1 MGYPSQTQRCW
12 RNGNVF
18 RRRPRT
24 ETIARL
30 EKWVI
35 VGSSVLAC
43 LVDSGLKPNPKPST
57 KCNLICNYVM
67 WWQTDPLS
75 GFCRSFSSLVC
86 FGGSIDVS
94 KHWNKP
100 GPTLQ
105 ALTVNMH
112 TRNGKWN
119 AFIWEVEEEFSSK
132 QNSLPNRFLSFSIFS
147 VPYKTDRMWGFS
159 LENQIACCCYVPAE
173 GTVFPHI
180 GTFRTSVSES
190 SERPRWLPSMGD
202 TDGNTSISTYY
213 NAVSILNTSYKAVKA
228 SWREAAKVTCCV

>member
-119 AFIWEVEEEFSSK
+119 AFIWEVEEEFSCYVIQQAELIAKPIS
-132 QNSLPNRFLSFSIFS
+132 QLLYIFSAIQDWSNVRFLTWKPDRLLLLCTSWGHCVSSHWHIQNKCEWVIRAPQLVTQHGRHRRQHLNQHLLQRSF
-147 VPYKTDRMWGFS
+147 
-159 LENQIACCCYVPAE
+159 
-173 GTVFPHI
+173 HI
-180 GTFRTSVSES
+180 KHK
-190 SERPRWLPSMGD
+190 L
-202 TDGNTSISTYY
+202 
-213 NAVSILNTSYKAVKA
+213 
-228 SWREAAKVTCCV
+228 

>member
-119 AFIWEVEEEFSSK
+119 AFIWEVEEEFSCYVIQQAELIAKPIS
-132 QNSLPNRFLSFSIFS
+132 QLLYIFS
-147 VPYKTDRMWGFS
+147 AIQDWSNEVSHLKTRSPVAAMYQLRALCFLTLAHSEQVWVSHQSAPGGYPAWETQTATPQSALITTQFPY
-159 LENQIACCCYVPAE
+159 
-173 GTVFPHI
+173 
-180 GTFRTSVSES
+180 
-190 SERPRWLPSMGD
+190 
-202 TDGNTSISTYY
+202 
-213 NAVSILNTSYKAVKA
+213 
-228 SWREAAKVTCCV
+228 